1 MVPNLPVYQCTN
13 QMKRKRFY
21 VGLLF
26 ACGALLC
33 GLVAL
38 YASIKA
44 AGRVRGLTPVTVIR
58 LEDIQPGTEVL
69 IEARISSRNPVRSH
83 DFVAY
88 VREWRTVDD
97 DDDTGSWSVSG
108 RVTPPLLLVLS
119 TAEGLELSDGLVQIE
134 NDDYELQDAHVVE
147 EKRGFGEPSTTR
159 YKGLAVG
166 DSVVAVGVLT
176 SRTGDPRIEADF
188 IARGTRE
195 SYIARRRSGG
205 VIFCIGSVVVAA
217 IGGPD
222 SDVGSGERVVLLAA
236 MVNGGW

>member
-1 MVPNLPVYQCTN
+1 
-13 QMKRKRFY
+13 MKRKRFSA
-21 VGLLF
+21 GLLF

-38 YASIKA
+38 YSSLKA
-44 AGRVRGLTPVTVIR
+44 AGRVRGLTPVPAVV
-58 LEDIQPGTEVL
+58 LEDTRLGEEVL
-69 IEARISSRNPVRSH
+69 IEARVSSRNPVRHRPYEGEQGDSLG
-83 DFVAY
+83 FVAY
-88 VREWRTVDD
+88 IRERRVVDD

-108 RVTPPLLLVLS
+108 RVTPPLL
-119 TAEGLELSDGLVQIE
+119 LELSDGLVQIE

-166 DSVVAVGVLT
+166 DPVVAVGVLT
-176 SRTGDPRIEADF
+176 SRAEIPQIEADF
-188 IARGTRE
+188 VARGTRE

-217 IGGPD
+217 LGGLILMWD
-222 SDVGSGERVVLLAA
+222 RVRGLFS
-236 MVNGGW
+236 WR

>member
-1 MVPNLPVYQCTN
+1 
-13 QMKRKRFY
+13 MKRKRLSA
-21 VGLLF
+21 GLLF

-38 YASIKA
+38 YSSLRA
-44 AGRVRGLTPVTVIR
+44 AGRVRGLTPATVVV
-58 LEDIQPGTEVL
+58 LEDTRLGEEVL
-69 IEARISSRNPVRSH
+69 IEGRVSSRNPVRSH

-88 VREWRTVDD
+88 IRERRAVDE

-108 RVTPPLLLVLS
+108 RVTPPLLL
-119 TAEGLELSDGLVQIE
+119 ELPDGLVQIE
-134 NDDYELQDAHVVE
+134 NDDYELQDAHVFE
-147 EKRGFGEPSTTR
+147 EERAFGEPSTTR

-166 DSVVAVGVLT
+166 DSAVTVGVLT
-176 SRTGDPRIEADF
+176 ARAELPQIEADF

-217 IGGPD
+217 IGGLILMWD
-222 SDVGSGERVVLLAA
+222 RVSGLFSRRR
-236 MVNGGW
+236 